1 MTNAPTDEL
10 LDLVQRRQDLIA
22 HRERLDNEV
31 DAINARIVTIHGIG
45 ATTLANGVKVNVRE
59 PNRIFDVDAAM
70 SALTPEQQALAMKVD
85 PAKVKAQIA
94 PALAEAFY
102 KPGKGKCVVT
112 VA

>member
-1 MTNAPTDEL
+1 MSDKLTEL
-10 LDLVQRRQDLIA
+10 A
-22 HRERLDNEV
+22 E
-31 DAINARIVTIHGIG
+31 RIVHLQAQREEIDAAIEQLKGLIVEAVGISS
-45 ATTLANGVKVNVRE
+45 TTLANGMKVNVRE

-70 SALTPEQQALAMKVD
+70 SALTPEQRALAMKVD

-112 VA
+112 VV

>member
-1 MTNAPTDEL
+1 MSDKLTALAE
-10 LDLVQRRQDLIA
+10 
-22 HRERLDNEV
+22 
-31 DAINARIVTIHGIG
+31 RIVHLQAQREEIDAAIEQLKGLVIEEAGIG
-45 ATTLANGVKVNVRE
+45 STTLANGMKVNVRE